1 MHGGAPTARPARLGV
16 GGWGRSPHLKK
27 SMAQNALRT
36 SMLICALA
44 VLAFV
49 SGCAEPPSLSREA
62 DLLILD
68 ARVVTA
74 TGEVLD
80 GASVVVSNGDIED
93 VVVGETV
100 RIAET
105 VIGGDGYTVVPGLI
119 DTHVHLLMGS
129 PTVDSDA
136 AMDAYLDETLP
147 ALLDEYLATGFTTV
161 LSNGDFW
168 PVIADVKARVNGGS
182 LRGPRLFILG
192 PVFTAPGAH
201 PVTTICA
208 DAPWCR
214 EHLVVE
220 VDDEQQARE
229 AVDQIAERG
238 ADGVKVIYDS
248 GPNHPRLQPGLLR
261 AIAVRASAHDLP
273 VIVHTST
280 SDGVGDA
287 LGAGVARLA
296 HSPLERM
303 PDELVTR
310 AVVAGVPVAS
320 TIRSGPFWEEP
331 EGPSFEDRKAN
342 VRALLERGARVA
354 FGTDNTGDRPVG
366 ASLAAEIEALQEAG
380 LSPEQVIVALTSD
393 AADYLGQSDNLGTIE
408 VGKRADLLI
417 VEGDPVTDP
426 AALRN
431 VVAVVKDGVL
441 IVDYR

>member
-1 MHGGAPTARPARLGV
+1 
-16 GGWGRSPHLKK
+16 
-27 SMAQNALRT
+27 MAQNALRT
-36 SMLICALA
+36 SLRFSALA
-44 VLAFV
+44 VLALG
-49 SGCAEPPSLSREA
+49 SGCAEPPSPSRDA

-100 RIAET
+100 PIADT
-105 VIGGDGYTVVPGLI
+105 VIRAEGYTVVPGLI
-119 DTHVHLLMGS
+119 DTHVHLLTS
-129 PTVDSDA
+129 PPTVDSDA

-147 ALLDEYLATGFTTV
+147 VLLDEYLATGFTTV

-168 PVIADVKARVNGGS
+168 PAIADVKARVNGGV

-201 PVTTICA
+201 PVTTICS
-208 DAPWCR
+208 DGPWCR

-229 AVDQIAERG
+229 MVDQFAERG

-248 GPNHPRLQPGLLR
+248 GPNHSRLRPGLLR

-310 AVVAGVPVAS
+310 AVVAGVSVAS
-320 TIRSGPFWEEP
+320 TIRSGPFWEAP
-331 EGPSFEDRKAN
+331 EGPRFEDRKAN
-342 VRALLERGARVA
+342 VRALLESGARVA
-354 FGTDNTGDRPVG
+354 FGTDNTGNRPVA
-366 ASLAAEIEALQEAG
+366 ASLSAEIDALQQAG
-380 LSPEQVIVALTSD
+380 LSAEQVLVALTRD
-393 AADYLGQSDNLGTIE
+393 AAEYLGQSEKLGTIE

-426 AALRN
+426 NALRN
-431 VVAVVKDGVL
+431 VVAVIRDGVL

>member
-1 MHGGAPTARPARLGV
+1 
-16 GGWGRSPHLKK
+16 
-27 SMAQNALRT
+27 MAQNALRT
-36 SMLICALA
+36 SLLFSALA
-44 VLAFV
+44 VLALG
-49 SGCAEPPSLSREA
+49 SGCAEPPSPSRDA

-100 RIAET
+100 RIADT
-105 VIGGDGYTVVPGLI
+105 VIRAEGYTVVPGLI
-119 DTHVHLLMGS
+119 DTHVHLLTS
-129 PTVDSDA
+129 PPTVDSDA

-147 ALLDEYLATGFTTV
+147 ALLDEYLATGFTSV

-168 PVIADVKARVNGGS
+168 PVIADVKARVNGGE
-182 LRGPRLFILG
+182 LRGPRLFIVG
-192 PVFTAPGAH
+192 PVFTAPGAQ
-201 PVTTICA
+201 PVTTLCA
-208 DAPWCR
+208 DGPWCR

-229 AVDQIAERG
+229 AVDEIAERG

-248 GPNHPRLQPGLLR
+248 GPNRPRLQPGLLR

-310 AVVAGVPVAS
+310 AVVAGVQVAS
-320 TIRSGPFWEEP
+320 TIRSGPFWEGP
-331 EGPSFEDRKAN
+331 EGPGFEDRKAN
-342 VRALLERGARVA
+342 VRALLEGGARVA

-366 ASLAAEIEALQEAG
+366 ASLAAEIEALQQAG
-380 LSPEQVIVALTSD
+380 LSAEQVLVALTRD
-393 AADYLGQSDNLGTIE
+393 AADYLGQSEKLGTIE

-431 VVAVVKDGVL
+431 VVAVIKDGVL